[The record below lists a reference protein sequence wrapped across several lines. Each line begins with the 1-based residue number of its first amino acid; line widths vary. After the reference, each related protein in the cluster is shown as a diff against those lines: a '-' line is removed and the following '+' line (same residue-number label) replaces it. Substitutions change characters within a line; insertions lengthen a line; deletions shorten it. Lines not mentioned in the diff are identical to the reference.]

1 MQKPRS
7 STDIPSCAWSR
18 PIGLGWEKP
27 YTVRYTS
34 NLDDGPWHGMPLGGF
49 GAGCIGRS
57 HRGDFNLWHIDGGEH
72 IFKSVPAC
80 QFSVFEQVGD
90 RTQAYAL
97 CTEAPEDGTL
107 GTWQWYPSC
116 SKDVT
121 GNVPTTGTYHA
132 LYPRSWFVYE
142 NVFQAQLTCEQ
153 FSPIWA
159 HNYQESSYPAAVF
172 PWTVHNPTDK
182 PITLSIM
189 LTWQNMVG
197 WFTNALKSPE
207 VKLRD
212 DGSPFYDY
220 QPRLGESAGNANRL
234 AGDEQRLGI
243 VMGKDKSE
251 SLKDENEET
260 HPLDFSLQ
268 LSEGD
273 GQWSIATYLDP
284 NLQEVFYNTR
294 WNPVGDGADLW
305 GTFAQDGS
313 LTDFDDDTPAIEGEQ
328 LGAAIAVRFTLRP
341 GQTRH
346 IPFVLTWDFPVTE
359 FAQGIEYF
367 RRYTD
372 FFGRNGQNA
381 WAIARTALK
390 HHQTWQEKIQEWQQ
404 PILAREELP
413 DWFKLALFNEL
424 YNLTDGGTLWSAA
437 DERDP
442 VGQFAVL
449 ECLDYRWYES
459 LDVRLYGSFALLML
473 FPKLEKSVIRAFARA
488 IPASDDRTRVIGY
501 YTTIGSESPL
511 ATRKIAGATPHD
523 LGAPN
528 EHVWEKTNYTS
539 YQDCNLW
546 KDLPSDFVLQVYRDY
561 LLTGATDVEF
571 LAECWDAIVQTLT
584 YLKTFDLDG
593 DGIPENSGAPDQTF
607 DDWKLQGVS
616 AYCGG
621 LWIAALEAAIAIGRI
636 LEEAEGRGQRA
647 EGGNQQP
654 EGQEEQGKQAELHP
668 SSHRRAEASYISHPS
683 ELTQNSLA
691 QRHVREASPTDS
703 VLLKTQ
709 NSFSLHTS
717 HFILQCQSWLTQSR
731 TVYQAK
737 LWNGQYYRID
747 SNSGSDVV
755 MADQLCGQFYARLL
769 GLPDIVPES
778 CVRTALQT
786 IYDACFV
793 KFNQYLASGALSA
806 QTFTSV
812 QEARAAEE
820 GKGERR
826 EERGE
831 REQTQN
837 SKLKTQNSPHTP
849 LNPQPS
855 TLTSIGAA
863 NGVRPNGA
871 PENPNATHPL
881 EVWTGINFGL
891 AAFLSQMGMT
901 DEAMQITEAV
911 VHQIY
916 DNGLQFRTPEAIT
929 ASGTF
934 RACHYLRA
942 TAIWA
947 IYREWVAADPPIAP
961 ANK

>member
-7 STDIPSCAWSR
+7 SVEIPACAWSR
-18 PIGLGWEKP
+18 PLGLGWEKP

-72 IFKSVPAC
+72 IFKPMPAC

-97 CTEAPEDGTL
+97 CTEPPEDGTL
-107 GTWQWYPSC
+107 KAWQWYPVSREAEGRRQKAEGEKQGAGGAEGDTETKSAELKTQN
-116 SKDVT
+116 SKLSSEAT
-121 GNVPTTGTYHA
+121 QSATQNSSSPSHTGTYHA

-142 NVFQAQLTCEQ
+142 NVFQAELTCEQ

-159 HNYQESSYPAAVF
+159 HNYQESSYPVAVF
-172 PWTVHNPTDK
+172 QWRAHNPTDQ

-207 VKLRD
+207 VQLRD

-220 QPRLGESAGNANRL
+220 QPRLGESVGNYNRL
-234 AGDEQRLGI
+234 TGDEQRIGV
-243 VMGKDKSE
+243 VMGREAGDNVVDS
-251 SLKDENEET
+251 
-260 HPLDFSLQ
+260 PLPTPHSPLPA
-268 LSEGD
+268 EGS

-294 WNPVGDGADLW
+294 WNPKGDGADLW
-305 GTFAQDGS
+305 ETFAEDGS
-313 LTDFDDDTPAIEGEQ
+313 LTDLDDDTSAVEGEQ
-328 LGAAIAVRFTLRP
+328 IGAAIAVRFTLQP
-341 GQTRH
+341 GQTRQ

-390 HHQTWQEKIQEWQQ
+390 HHQTWREKIQAWQQ
-404 PILAREELP
+404 PTLERGDLP

-449 ECLDYRWYES
+449 ECIDYRWYES

-473 FPKLEKSVIRAFARA
+473 FPKLEKAVIRAFARA

-501 YTTIGSESPL
+501 YTTIGSESP
-511 ATRKIAGATPHD
+511 AAIRKIPGATPHD

-546 KDLPSDFVLQVYRDY
+546 KDLPSDLVLQVYRDY

-571 LAECWDAIVQTLT
+571 LAECWEAIVQTLT

-636 LEEAEGRGQRA
+636 LEEAEGRGQEA
-647 EGGNQQP
+647 EGQR
-654 EGQEEQGKQAELHP
+654 EQGEVHP
-668 SSHRRAEASYISHPS
+668 SS
-683 ELTQNSLA
+683 
-691 QRHVREASPTDS
+691 
-703 VLLKTQ
+703 
-709 NSFSLHTS
+709 
-717 HFILQCQSWLTQSR
+717 FILRCQSWLDQSR
-731 TVYQAK
+731 AVYQET

-769 GLPDIVPES
+769 GLPDVVPDE
-778 CVRTALQT
+778 CAKTALQT
-786 IYDACFV
+786 VYDACFV
-793 KFNQYLASGALSA
+793 KFNEYLASGALSA

-820 GKGERR
+820 AGEAEDTGKTELK
-826 EERGE
+826 
-831 REQTQN
+831 TQN
-837 SKLKTQNSPHTP
+837 SKLKTPTYTPHA
-849 LNPQPS
+849 
-855 TLTSIGAA
+855 SIGAA

-891 AAFLSQMGMT
+891 AAFLAQMSMT
-901 DEAMQITEAV
+901 AEAMQITEAV
-911 VHQIY
+911 VQQIY

-947 IYREWVAADPPIAP
+947 IYRELIAQ
-961 ANK
+961 